1 MIWVWATATFQSEE
15 VLIIG
20 FQTRRLWQCL
30 SDTEVQPILEPPN
43 EVVDAP
49 LTEFQFMSR
58 INHVTPYAD
67 RVLCIAL
74 IFYQKIIGGLTKKY

>member
-1 MIWVWATATFQSEE
+1 MKKVTDFYIQYYVLSMIWVWATATFQSEE

-30 SDTEVQPILEPPN
+30 SDTEVQPILGPPN

-49 LTEFQFMSR
+49 LTEFSC
-58 INHVTPYAD
+58 INHVIP
-67 RVLCIAL
+67 
-74 IFYQKIIGGLTKKY
+74 